1 MNKKIKSEH
10 ITPVDVNIFVDLGF
24 EKNEAELLL
33 AEADRRINDKLA
45 IKLTLCWARSKLKCN
60 IFRKKMFHGKI

>member
-45 IKLTLCWARSKLKCN
+45 IKLTLCC
-60 IFRKKMFHGKI
+60 HTTKIE